1 MKIDSI
7 YFIIVVAS
15 ALLAACQREDVPA
28 QVTKYNSLYAKVEN
42 VVSTKTV
49 MDESRN
55 IRWSEN
61 DQVVAF
67 MKSSLGLKYQI
78 QREYVGKTSGYFY
91 KVSSGTSDYIGG
103 GSSGTIMWFTIRI
116 QM

>member
-1 MKIDSI
+1 MKINSI
-7 YFIIVVAS
+7 YFIVVIAS

-28 QVTKYNSLYAKVEN
+28 QVAKYNSLYAKVEN

-67 MKSSLGLKYQI
+67 MKSGIQI
-78 QREYVGKTSGYFY
+78 GQPSYIRPITAHWQRRL
-91 KVSSGTSDYIGG
+91 SSTALLW
-103 GSSGTIMWFTIRI
+103 SSFHWLQTGRTT
-116 QM
+116 